1 MRMAETEEEAQVSRQ
16 QVGMEAEKQL
26 QNTIKA
32 AIQVLSTLTREFSNP
47 TSWPTQPMKT
57 ISDHAGDYA
66 HLFEMCGG
74 AHYKS
79 SFASLL
85 SLVAALKAKSYEM
98 SSPTHSSISPM
109 DEDDVEKLEERA
121 STLRKELANKNEYLK
136 VLMDQLRELMNDVS
150 SWQSQCSV

>member
-1 MRMAETEEEAQVSRQ
+1 MAETEEEQNKSRQ
-16 QVGMEAEKQL
+16 QVGMEGDKQL

-32 AIQVLSTLTREFSNP
+32 AIQVLSTLTKEFSNP

-57 ISDHAGDYA
+57 ISDHAGDYT

-85 SLVAALKAKSYEM
+85 SLVAALKVPPAPLSLYVCM
-98 SSPTHSSISPM
+98 FLYSPTSFTRNPIFSRFKFYC
-109 DEDDVEKLEERA
+109 KL
-121 STLRKELANKNEYLK
+121 NIP
-136 VLMDQLRELMNDVS
+136 
-150 SWQSQCSV
+150 